1 MEAVNEMFRD
11 NAPMSAAEAAAVI
24 LQGVRDERWR
34 ILVGDD
40 AVALD
45 ERVRAD
51 PEHAYDTM
59 LLGDEFGDAMEQVAP
74 ESERRRRRLSA
85 TPLSSVSARGARRF
99 QPRGVSTRSLV
110 LPSGNANGARTP
122 VCATAAGSTSG
133 PRPADT
139 SARSSPSDA
148 IGAPAPP

>member
-11 NAPMSAAEAAAVI
+11 NAPMSAAQAAAVI

-59 LLGDEFGDAMEQVAP
+59 LLGDEFGETIEQVP
-74 ESERRRRRLSA
+74 
-85 TPLSSVSARGARRF
+85 
-99 QPRGVSTRSLV
+99 
-110 LPSGNANGARTP
+110 P
-122 VCATAAGSTSG
+122 V
-133 PRPADT
+133 
-139 SARSSPSDA
+139 
-148 IGAPAPP
+148 